1 MYVYLYFYFLYQ
13 NFETFFIFILNLDP
27 NETNTQVLQAVNPF
41 IQIHYTLDVIIFD
54 I

>member
-1 MYVYLYFYFLYQ
+1 MSIYISIFYTKILKH
-13 NFETFFIFILNLDP
+13 FFFFILNLDP